1 MGALHSADVL
11 KIPMVDN
18 PNQPLSRFKA
28 ASVVGLLLFLVSAA
42 CGGYS
47 PESRLVDVG
56 GHRLNVRCAGEGT
69 PVVVLD
75 SGLASD
81 NHDWEPVEKR
91 VSEFTR
97 VCSYDRAGLGQSD
110 AADGVPT
117 SQTASDDL
125 HSLLSAAGI
134 AGPVVLVG
142 HSYGGLNVQL
152 YAALHPENTAG
163 VVLVDSLQQDN
174 LARAA
179 GILGDQAMA
188 ALMRGLQENPESVD
202 VAASYDQ
209 VRAAGDLGDVPLT
222 VITAGRPNL
231 PPFIDRDISE
241 RLAGSWL
248 ESQRELVR
256 LSSAGVQ
263 IIAEESGHCVQCDQP
278 DLVADAIRKI
288 VDQVRE
294 Q

>member
-1 MGALHSADVL
+1 MADHPNHPFPRLKTSFVL
-11 KIPMVDN
+11 
-18 PNQPLSRFKA
+18 
-28 ASVVGLLLFLVSAA
+28 GLLFLLLSAA
-42 CGGYS
+42 CGGYN

-56 GHRLNVRCAGEGT
+56 GHRLNVRCAGQGD
-69 PVVVLD
+69 PAVVLD
-75 SGLASD
+75 SGLATD

-110 AADGVPT
+110 SAGGVPT

-152 YAALHPENTAG
+152 YAAQHPENTAG
-163 VVLVDSLQQDN
+163 VILVDSLQPDN
-174 LARAA
+174 LVRAA
-179 GILGDQAMA
+179 EILGEQAMS
-188 ALMRGLQENPESVD
+188 ALMRGLQGNPEGVD
-202 VAASYDQ
+202 VAASFDQ
-209 VRAAGDLGDVPLT
+209 VRAAGDLGGLPLT

-231 PPFIDRDISE
+231 PPFIDRKIGQ

-263 IIAEESGHCVQCDQP
+263 VIAEESGHCVQCDQP
-278 DLVADAIRKI
+278 NLVADVIRRM
-288 VDQVRE
+288 VEVARE
-294 Q
+294 

>member
-1 MGALHSADVL
+1 MADQPIAW
-11 KIPMVDN
+11 IPW
-18 PNQPLSRFKA
+18 PKA
-28 ASVVGLLLFLVSAA
+28 VATVGLFVLLAAA

-56 GHRLNVRCAGEGT
+56 GRQINIRCSGEGV

-81 NHDWEPVEKR
+81 NHDWEPVEKL
-91 VSEFTR
+91 VSGFTR
-97 VCSYDRAGLGQSD
+97 VCSYDRAGLGKSD
-110 AADGVPT
+110 PANGVPT

-125 HSLLSAAGI
+125 HSWLSAAGI
-134 AGPVVLVG
+134 AGPVILVG

-152 YAALHPENTAG
+152 YAAQHPENTAG
-163 VVLVDSLQQDN
+163 VILVDSLQPDN
-174 LARAA
+174 LTRAA
-179 GILGDQAMA
+179 EILGEQAMA
-188 ALMRGLQENPESVD
+188 ALMLGLQGNPEGVD

-209 VRAAGDLGDVPLT
+209 VRAIGDLGDVPLT
-222 VITAGRPNL
+222 VITAGSPNL
-231 PPFIDRDISE
+231 QPFIDREMSE

-263 IIAEESGHCVQCDQP
+263 VIAEESGHCVQCDQP
-278 DLVADAIRKI
+278 NLVADAIRKI
-288 VDQVRE
+288 VDRTRE
-294 Q
+294 K